1 MAEDKLKMFTI
12 ESSGYDALWD
22 LAQTIIETKT
32 NATKSGKVV
41 DTNESLAAKALQ
53 FQIDTAKEDE
63 TEFLIFS
70 ENEVSFLSAVVS

>member
-1 MAEDKLKMFTI
+1 MEKSKQEMFKI
-12 ESSGYDALWD
+12 YSKDYDELYD
-22 LAQTIIETKT
+22 LAESIVATKT

-53 FQIDTAKEDE
+53 IQIDEAKESK

-70 ENEVSFLSAVVS
+70 ENEVVFLSSAVS

>member
-1 MAEDKLKMFTI
+1 MVEDKLKMFTI

-32 NATKSGKVV
+32 SANKSGVVV

-53 FQIDTAKEDE
+53 IQIDEAKESK

-70 ENEVSFLSAVVS
+70 ENEVVFLSSAVS

>member
-1 MAEDKLKMFTI
+1 MASSEVQMFTI
-12 ESSGYDALWD
+12 YSKDFDELYD
-22 LAQTIIETKT
+22 LAESIIATKT

-53 FQIDTAKEDE
+53 FQIDTAKENK

-70 ENEVSFLSAVVS
+70 EQEVSFLSAVVS

>member
-1 MAEDKLKMFTI
+1 MEKSKQEMFKI
-12 ESSGYDALWD
+12 YSKDYDELYD
-22 LAQTIIETKT
+22 LAESIVATKT

>member
-1 MAEDKLKMFTI
+1 MEKSKQEMFKI
-12 ESSGYDALWD
+12 YSKDFDELYD
-22 LAQTIIETKT
+22 LAESIVATKT

-53 FQIDTAKEDE
+53 IQIDEAKESK

-70 ENEVSFLSAVVS
+70 ENEVVFLSSVVS